1 MRVRRRRALIVLAVV
16 LALASC
22 ASEPAE
28 QVPLWEHLLRDPPGL
43 EVDPPQSLD
52 ELVEESEL
60 GVRGSIAKVRK
71 GPTDRYD
78 SGDPQV
84 GVVESR
90 SEILELDVTEVLSG
104 EAPETVK
111 VWLTAPIDDRRIE
124 LVLPEAEY
132 LWFLT
137 TERSVGDLYLTSSLA
152 GIIRETPTGLGTL
165 RDPAVGH
172 VVPDGVRTL
181 DELAALV
188 RD

>member
-60 GVRGSIAKVRK
+60 VVRGSIAKVRK

-84 GVVESR
+84 GSSSR
-90 SEILELDVTEVLSG
+90 
-104 EAPETVK
+104 AP
-111 VWLTAPIDDRRIE
+111 
-124 LVLPEAEY
+124 
-132 LWFLT
+132 
-137 TERSVGDLYLTSSLA
+137 RSSSLTSP
-152 GIIRETPTGLGTL
+152 RC
-165 RDPAVGH
+165 
-172 VVPDGVRTL
+172 
-181 DELAALV
+181 LAA
-188 RD
+188 RHPRP